1 MLKRFLLALILM
13 PFAFAGFAAQLTA
26 TLQSGDKVT
35 PFYGSNAFK
44 DALEAAVDGD
54 IITLSAGNFSVSE
67 VTKSVSIIGV
77 YAFSTDAAKM
87 TQISSLTVSA
97 NNVTLEGIRFSYK
110 LTINGTENLTINRCY
125 VATLEDSANHNN
137 TIVTDCLI
145 DCYNAMS
152 LSKNTVIRNCC
163 INYFWDT
170 NNSSNVALI
179 ENCNIPLFRVTE
191 SSIAQPYAI
200 YRNCLL
206 GLYKHLQNGYAYIL
220 DLSSPSE
227 FHSVNFYSNYN
238 SSGQT
243 SSYTVPWT
251 INYGSCITDNVKQT
265 GAKYFVTTNSS
276 SFHYNSFESYSAS
289 GITVGPQ
296 DHKEYPSVPVISS
309 SEIDAKTDAEGLLH
323 VKISATARD

>member
-1 MLKRFLLALILM
+1 M
-13 PFAFAGFAAQLTA
+13 PLAFAGFAAQLTA

-77 YAFSTDAAKM
+77 YAFTTDAAKM
-87 TQISSLTVSA
+87 TEMTSLTVSA
-97 NNVTLEGIRFSYK
+97 NNVTLEGIRFSNT
-110 LTINGTENLTINRCY
+110 LTIKGTENLTINRCY
-125 VATLEDSANHNN
+125 VVTLEDCANHNN

-145 DCYNAMS
+145 NCYGAMFYS
-152 LSKNTVIRNCC
+152 NNTVIRNCC
-163 INYFWDT
+163 INYFADT
-170 NNSSNVALI
+170 NTSVNLALI
-179 ENCNIPLFRVTE
+179 ENCNIPLFAYY
-191 SSIAQPYAI
+191 SSSGFNSVYKRPYAI

-206 GLYKHLQNGYAYIL
+206 GLYTTSPVDKSTPKLNLYSPCEFNNIIFYTNYYDPSTSNYIVAYDI
-220 DLSSPSE
+220 
-227 FHSVNFYSNYN
+227 NYN
-238 SSGQT
+238 SCKT
-243 SSYTVPWT
+243 SNVYRMAQ
-251 INYGSCITDNVKQT
+251 YG
-265 GAKYFVTTNSS
+265 VTNFLG
-276 SFHYNSFESYSAS
+276 SFRYNSFASYTAS
-289 GITVGPQ
+289 GVTVGPQ